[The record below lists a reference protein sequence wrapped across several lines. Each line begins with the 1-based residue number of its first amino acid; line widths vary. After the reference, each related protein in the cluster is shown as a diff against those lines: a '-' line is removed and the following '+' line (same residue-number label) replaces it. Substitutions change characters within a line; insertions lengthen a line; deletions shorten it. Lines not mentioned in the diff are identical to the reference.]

1 MLLRVDEH
9 DANYGTRDLT
19 KINFQDYNGVIISD
33 YNKGFLS
40 TDDIEFICNHHQNV
54 FIDTKKTLG
63 NWCHN
68 SKFIKINKSEFE
80 KTKHSI
86 DKKIKEKLIVTLSKE
101 GCMHKGIIY
110 PVVGVEIKDVAG
122 AGDTFIASL
131 TVKYLETFDISKA
144 IEFANQCATIVVQKR
159 GTSTI

>member
-1 MLLRVDEH
+1 
-9 DANYGTRDLT
+9 
-19 KINFQDYNGVIISD
+19 
-33 YNKGFLS
+33 
-40 TDDIEFICNHHQNV
+40 
-54 FIDTKKTLG
+54 
-63 NWCHN
+63 
-68 SKFIKINKSEFE
+68 
-80 KTKHSI
+80 
-86 DKKIKEKLIVTLSKE
+86 
-101 GCMHKGIIY
+101 MHKGIIY